1 MNITSDN
8 EPQFQSKEFEKYLV
22 DNGILHRKVTP
33 PWNRANGEV
42 ERQNRSLLKGMSI
55 AQADVKD
62 WRNELIHYLST
73 HITMPHSVTGVFPA
87 ESLFGRRI
95 RTKLSC
101 ARGQ

>member
-33 PWNRANGEV
+33 PWNQANGEV

-55 AQADVKD
+55 AQAEGK
-62 WRNELIHYLST
+62 IGGMSSFT
-73 HITMPHSVTGVFPA
+73 TSQPT
-87 ESLFGRRI
+87 
-95 RTKLSC
+95 
-101 ARGQ
+101 